1 MKSEISG
8 LEHFIRISAARQ
20 ILDHEKMSYI
30 NSIFLDAQL
39 SGSDKISAFINSA
52 MGLVAIGSIADVIPL
67 VEENRLLV
75 KRGIDI
81 LNRKRSQAIT
91 LLLNGAQIN
100 SKAIG
105 WNIAPLSIPG
115 THRQN
120 GACSSILPRK

>member
-1 MKSEISG
+1 
-8 LEHFIRISAARQ
+8 
-20 ILDHEKMSYI
+20 
-30 NSIFLDAQL
+30 
-39 SGSDKISAFINSA
+39 

-105 WNIAPLSIPG
+105 WNIAPLLNTPG
-115 THRQN
+115 RIGKTELAVQFFLENDR
-120 GACSSILPRK
+120 AALKKIISEIR